1 MPRREEEAGFNSD
14 SFLDVVANLVGILII
29 LIVVAG
35 VKVSRAPVALNQHSA
50 PCTDESSTPAAA
62 LADTLLPESV
72 PVAELPPLPA
82 PLNNPDRYPT
92 QLAITNPPELL
103 AAEEPEDPIPVPPL
117 VFPPLPEVAPDAQ
130 LTRQLSQRTAELQ
143 QRQQQIAQQ
152 RDKLSELIQ
161 KFQQSA
167 GQLTALEGRTS
178 QTTTQQT
185 NAAREMQDL
194 DSALAQLAQSQQAV
208 QRELV
213 RISNQQAP
221 IKQLEHQLSPVG
233 RMVEGEEIHFR
244 LAGNRISFVPMN
256 ELVRLLK
263 VDIERRKEIML
274 TRPAYQGTIGPVQG
288 FTMDYVLQR
297 DNLSLA
303 EELKFGSGVMRM
315 TVTGWILRPQSD
327 LPSESLT
334 EALRPDSRFHRHLL
348 QAGRNTAITFW
359 VYPDS
364 FELHRELKQHTH
376 ESGFWVASRP
386 LPEGV
391 PIAGSPQGSKSL
403 AQ

>member
-50 PCTDESSTPAAA
+50 PSTNESSSPSAA
-62 LADTLLPESV
+62 LADTALPDAA

-82 PLNNPDRYPT
+82 PLDQPDRYPT
-92 QLAITNPPELL
+92 RLAITNPPELL
-103 AAEEPEDPIPVPPL
+103 ATDEPEDPIPVPPL

-130 LTRQLSQRTAELQ
+130 LSRQLSQRTAELQ
-143 QRQQQIAQQ
+143 QRQQRLDQQRNRQSEFTQRAQQ
-152 RDKLSELIQ
+152 LSAEL
-161 KFQQSA
+161 A
-167 GQLTALEGRTS
+167 ALEGQAT
-178 QTTTQQT
+178 QTTTQQST
-185 NAAREMQDL
+185 VTREMQEL
-194 DSALAQLAQSQQAV
+194 DAAFAQLAQSQQAV

-221 IKQLEHQLSPVG
+221 VKQLEHQLSPVG

-303 EELKFGSGVMRM
+303 EELKFGSGIMRM
-315 TVTGWILRPQSD
+315 TVTGWILRPQPD
-327 LPSESLT
+327 LPSESLS